1 MKDELFDYL
10 VATDTLDEFLGLELP
25 KDIKEEIN
33 NLVVDYKNEI
43 ISDDEVQDVLM
54 GIELKSKI
62 NYELLYKY
70 FKEQLLN

>member
-10 VATDTLDEFLGLELP
+10 VATDTLDEFLGLELT
-25 KDIKEEIN
+25 KEIKEEIY
-33 NLVVDYKNEI
+33 NLVVDYKNEK

>member
-25 KDIKEEIN
+25 NEIKEKIDQ
-33 NLVVDYKNEI
+33 LVIDYKKEI
-43 ISDDEVQDVLM
+43 ITDDEIQDVLM
-54 GIELKSKI
+54 GIELKSKF

>member
-25 KDIKEEIN
+25 KEIKEEIY

>member
-25 KDIKEEIN
+25 KDVKEEIN
-33 NLVVDYKNEI
+33 SLVVDYKNEI

>member
-25 KDIKEEIN
+25 KEIKEEIY
-33 NLVVDYKNEI
+33 NLVVDYKNEK